1 MCVCEYEVG
10 VEVDMLIVVVFLLG
24 EDNEVR
30 KGIIIVIE
38 KEGSDDRRM
47 E

>member
-1 MCVCEYEVG
+1 
-10 VEVDMLIVVVFLLG
+10 MLIVVVLLPG

-30 KGIIIVIE
+30 KGTIIVTE